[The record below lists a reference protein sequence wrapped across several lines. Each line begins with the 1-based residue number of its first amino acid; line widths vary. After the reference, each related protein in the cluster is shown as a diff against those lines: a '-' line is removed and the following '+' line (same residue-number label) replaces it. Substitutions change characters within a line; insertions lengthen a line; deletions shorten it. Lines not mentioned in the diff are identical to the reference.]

1 MYNYVNFK
9 VFIMLKGI
17 NQLHG
22 KTIEDMIKSAFQ
34 GSADCSRSVS
44 SRFDIEAIFDK
55 EHNLSTSIK
64 ASKKG
69 NIELADARRFFE
81 NTHEFRLLICRY
93 EQKGGKKIFN
103 EVHEIFIDKK
113 ILDYLKG
120 QLPYE
125 AIVNFHD
132 KLTTF
137 PEGKHVEARIF
148 AKEYKEVLQKTY
160 SSNIILNPKIDSK
173 RQRRLQCSMNI
184 NDLYIAFPDCYTIH
198 KENYKSLC
206 LPISILSEARKLKKT
221 GNDNEL

>member
-34 GSADCSRSVS
+34 GSSDCSRSAS

-55 EHNLSTSIK
+55 EHHLSTSIK

-81 NTHEFRLLICRY
+81 NNDEFRLLICRY
-93 EQKGGKKIFN
+93 EQKSVKKIFSEIH
-103 EVHEIFIDKK
+103 EVFIDKN

-120 QLPYE
+120 QIPYE
-125 AIVNFHD
+125 AVVNFHE
-132 KLTTF
+132 KLTSF
-137 PEGKHVEARIF
+137 PFGKHVEARIF
-148 AKEYKEVLQKTY
+148 AKEHKEVLQNTY

-184 NDLYIAFPDCYTIH
+184 NHLYSAFPDCYTIH
-198 KENYKSLC
+198 KENYKTLC
-206 LPISILSEARKLKKT
+206 LPVSILSESRKFKKT
-221 GNDNEL
+221 GNDNEF